1 MNWFDALQL
10 ALRLIQAIAPV
21 IGTQGVSGHA
31 LIEPAVF
38 SDDQKRAI
46 AELHAHVNQGA

>member
-1 MNWFDALQL
+1 MNWFDGLQL
-10 ALRLIQAIAPV
+10 ALRLIQAITSV

-31 LIEPAVF
+31 PIEPAVF

-46 AELHAHVNQGA
+46 ADLHTQVNGSP